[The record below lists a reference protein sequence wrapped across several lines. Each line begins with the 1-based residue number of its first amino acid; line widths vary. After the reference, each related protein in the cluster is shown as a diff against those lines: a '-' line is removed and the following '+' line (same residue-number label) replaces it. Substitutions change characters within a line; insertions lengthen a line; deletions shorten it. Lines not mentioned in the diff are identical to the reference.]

1 MQQCCNNK
9 LIINNKY
16 TCGIQNLLIFVKQK
30 GIISFEKLKIMIFIE
45 PNSEVNGKN
54 VEIAIKNVTEVIM
67 DGKTPVCE
75 KAKKY
80 LSIELP
86 TEVLESGNEEEAKT
100 IVLAKLKEMGYAE
113 IFNEQF
119 PKNWGIYM

>member
-1 MQQCCNNK
+1 
-9 LIINNKY
+9 
-16 TCGIQNLLIFVKQK
+16 
-30 GIISFEKLKIMIFIE
+30 MIFIE

-54 VEIAIKNVTEVIM
+54 VDIAIKNVTEIIM

-75 KAKKY
+75 KTKKY

-100 IVLAKLKEMGYAE
+100 IVLAKLKEMGYNE